1 MKVIFITPFKYII
14 NLKEKHTMAN
24 TFTVTVV
31 NKATKE
37 VTVHTGCSSVMS
49 NLHGILVNSADGQFQ
64 YDSNHL
70 ATITDLQ

>member
-1 MKVIFITPFKYII
+1 M
-14 NLKEKHTMAN
+14 EN

-31 NKATKE
+31 NKASHE
-37 VTVHTGCSSVMS
+37 VSVHTRCSSVMS
-49 NLHGILVNSADGQFQ
+49 NLHGILVNSADGQYQ

>member
-1 MKVIFITPFKYII
+1 M
-14 NLKEKHTMAN
+14 EN

-37 VTVHTGCSSVMS
+37 VTIHTGCSSVMS

>member
-1 MKVIFITPFKYII
+1 
-14 NLKEKHTMAN
+14 MAN
-24 TFTVTVV
+24 TFTVSVV
-31 NKATKE
+31 NTVTKE
-37 VTVHTGCSSVMS
+37 VKVHEGCTSVMS